1 MAGLS
6 PKLPVQRDS
15 ADGYALTKT
24 YTQMVLQNLK
34 NLLLTV
40 PGERMMDPLFGV
52 GLNRFLFESHA
63 PATYSNIHAKTVTQ
77 VGKYMPF
84 VMIDDM
90 LFYGPDGIWSA
101 SEGFV
106 DIGVEPD
113 VSLNHL
119 QIKVFLSIVPLGKQT
134 TLDLEVQ
141 V

>member
-24 YTQMVLQNLK
+24 YTQMILQNLR

-52 GLNRFLFESHA
+52 GMNRFLFEAHT
-63 PATYSNIHAKTVTQ
+63 PATFSNIHAKTITQ
-77 VGKYMPF
+77 VEKYMPF
-84 VMIDDM
+84 VMVDDM
-90 LFYGPDGIWSA
+90 LFYGPDGVWSA

-106 DIGVEPD
+106 DIGAELGASPN
-113 VSLNHL
+113 LL
-119 QIKVFLSIVPLGKQT
+119 QIKVFLTIVPLGKQT